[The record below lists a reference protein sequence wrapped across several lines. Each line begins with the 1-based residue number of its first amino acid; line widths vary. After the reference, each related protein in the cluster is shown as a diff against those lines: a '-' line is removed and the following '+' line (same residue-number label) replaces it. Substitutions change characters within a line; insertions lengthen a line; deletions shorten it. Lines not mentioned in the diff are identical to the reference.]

1 MVNWCG
7 KPPNESVM
15 SHLEKRKDKYY
26 AVLTIPKELRSHFKG
41 KLRHVETTGTGD
53 KSKAQVIAYRLVIGW
68 KEEFEILRGTKVLTE
83 DSPITTA
90 LAIKRQLH
98 EAGEPGTQYV
108 TTEYDY
114 LRLAVEDMVERA
126 VEKGDKA
133 TADSIYHIAL
143 MNNDPI
149 TTFLDEWE
157 GQLHLKP
164 KQVERM
170 RKDAELLADYFPY
183 VSKVTA
189 PAAREW
195 ANHLLTNGGRDSKG
209 VGLSSVERIF
219 GSSRNLWS
227 YLQEIGKAPYGE
239 EPLKTPPFI
248 KRQKVKQGVNSWNAL
263 SIAEVNQLHQEA
275 MKKQDHLLAD
285 LIELGMFT
293 GARINELCHLKCSE
307 CSPELLKITDSK
319 TKAGIREVPVHS
331 KLKPT
336 VTRLIE
342 ASKDGYLLSRLS
354 SNKHGS
360 RSDAIGKRF
369 GRLKTSLGYPSLK
382 VFHSIRKTVT
392 TLLENAGVTE
402 NLTADIIGH
411 DKPRIT
417 YGLYSDGHSL
427 EKKREAIELIYYSQ

>member
-1 MVNWCG
+1 MNY
-7 KPPNESVM
+7 
-15 SHLEKRKDKYY
+15 LDKRKDKYL
-26 AVLTIPKELRSHFKG
+26 VLLDIPKDIRHHYDG
-41 KLRHVETTGTGD
+41 KLRHV
-53 KSKAQVIAYRLVIGW
+53 KSTKTAIKKDAENIARKLVSDW
-68 KEEFEILRGTKVLTE
+68 KDEFEVLRGNKVLTE

-98 EAGEPGTQYV
+98 EAGEAGTQYV

-143 MNNDPI
+143 MDNDPI

-189 PAAREW
+189 PAARVW

-239 EPLKTPPFI
+239 EPLKTPAFI
-248 KRQKVKQGVNSWNAL
+248 KRQKVKQGVNSWDAL

-275 MKKQDHLLAD
+275 MRKEDQLLAD
-285 LIELGMFT
+285 LIELGMYT
-293 GARINELCHLKCSE
+293 GARINELCHLKCAE

-319 TKAGIREVPVHS
+319 TKAGIREVPVHP

-427 EKKREAIELIYYSQ
+427 EKKRGAVEHLSYEI